1 MTEILT
7 CIVVAVV
14 LADKEKALA
23 YALLFVGT
31 VLAAHWGVI

>member
-1 MTEILT
+1 MTAILT

-31 VLAAHWGVI
+31 VLAAHWGII

>member
-1 MTEILT
+1 MTAILT

>member
-1 MTEILT
+1 MAAILT

>member
-1 MTEILT
+1 MTAILT

-14 LADKEKALA
+14 LEDKEKALA